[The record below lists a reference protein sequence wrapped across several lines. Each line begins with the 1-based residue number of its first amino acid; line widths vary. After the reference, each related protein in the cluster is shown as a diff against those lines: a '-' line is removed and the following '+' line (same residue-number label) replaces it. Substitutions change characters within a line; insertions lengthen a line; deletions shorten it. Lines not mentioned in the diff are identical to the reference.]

1 MSEPAEVTILAIGA
15 HPDDCDFGAAGMAA
29 LWIQAG
35 YRVHFVSMTNG
46 DAGHHEMGGA
56 ALARRRLAEARAAG
70 QALGVTY
77 TVLDNHDGELE
88 PTLAN
93 RRTVIRL
100 IREIRPD
107 LVLTHRL
114 NDYHPDH
121 RYTALLVQDAA
132 YMVTVPG
139 VVAHTQYLS
148 RNPVFG
154 YMYDEFQRPYPLAPD
169 VVVDI
174 DATIALKLQML
185 HQHTSQ
191 MYEWLPYNGG
201 YLDQVPPDEEARLAW
216 LGEHYLPRFAR
227 AADRFRGLLE
237 ATYGPE
243 RGRAVRYAE
252 TVEVSEYGAPLAEE
266 ARRRLF
272 PFLP

>member
-1 MSEPAEVTILAIGA
+1 MAEPAQVTILAIGA

-29 LWIQAG
+29 LWIRSG
-35 YRVHFVSMTNG
+35 YRVHFVAMTNG
-46 DAGHHEMGGA
+46 DAGHQEMSGA
-56 ALARRRLAEARAAG
+56 ALARRRLAEAQAAG
-70 QALGVTY
+70 AVLGVTY

-139 VVAHTQYLS
+139 VVAHTPHLA
-148 RNPVFG
+148 RNPIFG
-154 YMYDEFQRPYPLAPD
+154 YMHDIFQRPYPLTPD

-174 DATIALKLQML
+174 DAVVDLKLQML

-201 YLDQVPPDEEARLAW
+201 YLDQVPPDEGTRLAW

-227 AADRFRGLLE
+227 VADRFRGLLE

-243 RGRAVRYAE
+243 RGRQVRYAE
-252 TVEVSEYGAPLAEE
+252 AIEISEYGAPLTGET
-266 ARRRLF
+266 RRRLF